1 MNTSHFAQASYGPA
15 GSGKWLQ
22 SLHEVLFSVNLAFAL
37 GLAILL
43 RIFSYRSEGHELIPI
58 SALKYFFL
66 RGAVR
71 INYFSHLSIDNTF
84 GRQAAFSMCVVGIAL
99 IVLAFTRIFHRP
111 AFQRFLFGTFAG
123 ATSLFAVPAAILTVL
138 LDEGTRSEMFGSSGP
153 GRVMLRIAIAEAVC
167 ALILLVVSRKWRA
180 SVWMMASL
188 LLFHFALWI
197 PMVWIG
203 ARERFIVWP
212 ALCILMISFPASGFT
227 WLAYIRRL
235 PLNTVQDDRSIPSK
249 LAYAVAMGTLGFVIL
264 LLVWSPAWNPR
275 LGSAADIS
283 GATIE
288 MSRSACFGRCP
299 VYTIEISG
307 NGIVRYTGE
316 QNVAVVGNES
326 RNISPEQV
334 SGLLED
340 FDSINFFSLDDRAFE
355 ECSDT
360 PNVTV
365 SLSLG
370 GRHKTITSN
379 VYCTGARPGPQY
391 SFVNLTEKI
400 DAVVGTNSWIGRT
413 TPSSK

>member
-37 GLAILL
+37 SLAFLL

-71 INYFSHLSIDNTF
+71 INYFFHLSIDNSF
-84 GRQAAFSMCVVGIAL
+84 GRQAAFSMSVFGIAL
-99 IVLAFTRIFHRP
+99 IVLAFTKIFHGL
-111 AFQRFLFGTFAG
+111 ASQRLMFGIVAG
-123 ATSLFAVPAAILTVL
+123 GTSLFAVPAAILTVV
-138 LDEGTRSEMFGSSGP
+138 LDEGTRSEMFGPSGP
-153 GRVMLRIAIAEAVC
+153 GRVMLRIAIAEVVC
-167 ALILLVVSRKWRA
+167 ALILVIVSRKWRA

-188 LLFHFALWI
+188 LLLHFALWI

-203 ARERFIVWP
+203 MRERFIVWP
-212 ALCILMISFPASGFT
+212 ALCILLFSFPASGFT
-227 WLAYIRRL
+227 WLAYVRRL
-235 PLNTVQDDRSIPSK
+235 SLNTVKDDRSLPSK
-249 LAYAVAMGTLGFVIL
+249 LAYDVAMGMLGFVIL
-264 LLVWSPAWNPR
+264 LLVWSPAWNPG
-275 LGSAADIS
+275 LASTADVS

-355 ECSDT
+355 ELGHPECDS
-360 PNVTV
+360 VT
-365 SLSLG
+365 
-370 GRHKTITSN
+370 
-379 VYCTGARPGPQY
+379 
-391 SFVNLTEKI
+391 LTRRQ
-400 DAVVGTNSWIGRT
+400 T
-413 TPSSK
+413 